1 MFIYL
6 LFHSLPVYIMVII
19 YPVSVVKK
27 RVLARIFFLEYRQ
40 YEVGVDENPNK
51 VHCKCHLF
59 AFPFPLYTKM

>member
-27 RVLARIFFLEYRQ
+27 RDLARIFFLEYRQ

-51 VHCKCHLF
+51 SAL
-59 AFPFPLYTKM
+59 